1 MRSNKLVATSAAVI
15 ALALIGASC
24 GKDKK
29 TTDTKVAAETTVAAA
44 TTAASAPETTVATE
58 TTAVAPETTAVAGSA
73 ATSGTPQSYSV
84 NVDGKNDTFSI
95 AAVAY
100 YPKELTA
107 HPGDTVTFT
116 SVFTGE
122 PHTVTF
128 GTLVDAGLA
137 KSKPTDRNEP
147 PELAKIALM
156 IPNGP
161 GDAIQASAQP
171 CYIASGDP
179 PIADACTAAQH
190 TQPDFDGTQTLY
202 NSGFLADGE
211 QFKVKLSANIKPGTY
226 SFFCTLHRAGMTG
239 KITVAAADAKADT
252 PDEVVARGQGELK
265 SLVATLKPAYDD
277 LTKGLFKPFISES
290 KPGSVLAGSGV
301 QDAAATIAAFGPD
314 PVEAKVGDTIT
325 WTVVGPHTITFG
337 ANEGLRTVIA
347 KAPDGGVHLN
357 PASFAPVGGAGQPP
371 PPPAP
376 STTAGAAAADT
387 TPAAAPTTAAGPP
400 PPPIVID
407 GGSFDGAGLH
417 SSGFILSFPD
427 QLFSYKVK
435 FTKAGSYPYICL
447 IHPNMKGTVNVA

>member
-29 TTDTKVAAETTVAAA
+29 TTATTVAAETTVAAA
-44 TTAASAPETTVATE
+44 TTAASAPETTVA
-58 TTAVAPETTAVAGSA
+58 AVAPETTTVAGSA
-73 ATSGTPQSYSV
+73 ATTGTPQSYSV
-84 NVDGKNDTFSI
+84 NVDGKNDTFPI

-137 KSKPTDRNEP
+137 KSKRTDHNEP

-179 PIADACTAAQH
+179 PVADACTAAQH
-190 TQPDFDGTQTLY
+190 TQPDFDGTQSLY

-252 PDEVVARGQGELK
+252 PDEVVARGQDELK

-290 KPGSVLAGSGV
+290 KPGSVVAGSGV
-301 QDAAATIAAFGPD
+301 KDAAATITAFGPD

-325 WTVVGPHTITFG
+325 WTVVGPHTVTFG
-337 ANEGLRTVIA
+337 ANEALRTVIA

-371 PPPAP
+371 PPP
-376 STTAGAAAADT
+376 T
-387 TPAAAPTTAAGPP
+387 
-400 PPPIVID
+400 VID

-417 SSGFILSFPD
+417 SSGFILSTPD
-427 QLFSYKVK
+427 QGLFSYKLK
-435 FTKAGSYPYICL
+435 FTKAGSYPYVCL